1 MLLRILKKA
10 LFAAVEQAVGSETS
24 LAIAFS
30 GGLDSS
36 LLAKICKDIGV
47 EVTLLT
53 IGFTASY
60 DISFSR
66 EIASEM
72 GLPHK
77 ILKLDDEC
85 FENNVNLIRNKIK
98 CNIISHIENCV
109 GFFYIG
115 RFAHA
120 NGFRSVLTA
129 NGCDELFCG
138 YDRFRSVYNQGS
150 ATLMKLMEEKLENEF
165 VLMQEIDS
173 IVEEFGVKV
182 KQPFLSPDFISLAK
196 NIPIDQKINGPNDL
210 IRKHILREVA
220 VSMNV
225 TNQSAM
231 QRKKALQYSSM
242 IHKNFCK
249 VYRESCFMSDHN

>member
-1 MLLRILKKA
+1 LLLRTLKKA

-36 LLAKICKDIGV
+36 LLAKICKDIQV

-53 IGFTASY
+53 IGFTESY

-66 EIASEM
+66 EIASKM

-85 FENNVNLIRNKIK
+85 FESNVNHIRNKIK
-98 CNIISHIENCV
+98 CNIISHLENCV

-115 RFAHA
+115 KFAHA

-138 YDRFRSVYNQGS
+138 YDRFRLVYNQGS
-150 ATLMKLMEEKLENEF
+150 ATLMKFMDEKLENEF

-173 IVEEFGVKV
+173 ITREFGIKI

-210 IRKHILREVA
+210 FRKHILREVA

-225 TNQSAM
+225 PNQSAM
-231 QRKKALQYSSM
+231 QRKKALQYSSG

-249 VYRESCFMSDHN
+249 VYRE